1 MALVLGVWLDRF
13 DHQVECLDAVDLACH
28 TVGPIRLESQA
39 FGEVKQAVDALG
51 VVVQHDKHRARS
63 VFDPGEQKQVIGAEV
78 EHGEER
84 AEGAGAGSSRPPR
97 QHRCGVSRRTPP
109 AGLSSQR
116 GA

>member
-1 MALVLGVWLDRF
+1 MSLVLGVWLDRF

-28 TVGPIRLESQA
+28 TVGPIRREAQA
-39 FGEVKQAVDALG
+39 FGEVEQAVDALR

-78 EHGEER
+78 EHCEGERKER
-84 AEGAGAGSSRPPR
+84 EQEAPAHLGSAVV
-97 QHRCGVSRRTPP
+97 GISRRTPP